1 MGYDL
6 LEFSALKEYIQPLI
20 ASDVGQSALSDMAPC
35 DSWEEAR
42 YRLALLKEMV
52 ALITDGKPPT
62 MSSIADIRPLLCV
75 KEGAVLEGQD
85 IVKVSDVLADMGR
98 LRAELVKAGGLLA
111 ETASRIE
118 SLEEVIREIRHMILP
133 TGEISDKAHP
143 LLKELRSR
151 YRSIRASVLEKIERI
166 LERLKPKSVLM
177 EEIITKRNDRYVIP
191 VRHDYHMHLKGITH
205 DYSRTNRTVY
215 VEPLAVVED
224 NNTLNQIKAQIIEE
238 EHKVLRE
245 LTSLVLQHTPEIR
258 ENLDLYA
265 RLDLVAACA
274 RWAIHLDA
282 SIPEISGEQIFLRGA
297 RHPILLQRLGRA
309 STVPL
314 DIRIPVEKDCLIIT
328 GPNAGGK
335 TVALKTLGLLILM
348 AKSGLAIPAHPDS
361 VLAPVGNVWVEM
373 DTSQDIKHDL
383 SSFTAHALSLKHIYE
398 STSPGDLVLLDE
410 PGTGTDHDQGGAL
423 AVACIDALRKKGA
436 KVVVTSHSDLVKLYA
451 ISSEGV
457 ENAAT
462 AFDDTGLKPLYALQY
477 GVVGQSRAFEILES
491 IHFPHML
498 IEDAR
503 GIAGRTGNT
512 TLAQAIEDISRA
524 SSMRQQAAAE
534 LEEARRLKIQ
544 SEQVHRERERDKMS
558 SALKYKRLIEHL
570 EQLAKRPISATTVHE
585 VHEVKKSVEVVELEQ
600 VLKEKEPAASLDVQ
614 MGSLVKLKGTQQ
626 EGEVVELSQN
636 TAEVL
641 FGTKRLQV
649 GLDQIVVIEHPPGS
663 DVKKVNVRFMRQPP
677 PVLPVK
683 VVGLRVDEALP
694 IVERAIDRAM
704 LSGQERLEIIHGAGT
719 GRLKKAIREYLKE
732 LPCVKSFFD
741 AALGEGGGNK
751 TIVVLGTR

>member
-6 LEFSALKEYIQPLI
+6 LEFSVLKEYIQPLI
-20 ASDVGQSALSDMAPC
+20 ASDVGQSALSEMAPC
-35 DSWEEAR
+35 DTWEEAR
-42 YRLALLKEMV
+42 HRLGLLKEMM
-52 ALITDGKPPT
+52 ALITEGTPPT
-62 MSSIADIRPLLCV
+62 ISSIADIRPLLSV
-75 KEGAVLEGQD
+75 REGAVLEGQD
-85 IVKVSDVLADMGR
+85 IVKVSDALTDMGR
-98 LRAELVKAGGLLA
+98 LRTELAGAGGLLA
-111 ETASRIE
+111 DTASWIVP
-118 SLEEVIREIRHMILP
+118 LEEVIGEIRYLLLP
-133 TGEISDKAHP
+133 TGEISDAANP
-143 LLKELRSR
+143 ILKELRSR
-151 YRSIRASVLEKIERI
+151 YRSIRASVLEKLEQI
-166 LERLKPKSVLM
+166 LERLKTKSVLM

-191 VRHDYHMHLKGITH
+191 VRHDYHVHLKGITH

-215 VEPLAVVED
+215 VEPLAVVNE

-245 LTSLVLQHTPEIR
+245 LTSLVLQHVPEIK
-258 ENLDLYA
+258 ENLNIFA
-265 RLDLVAACA
+265 HLDLIAACA
-274 RWAIHLDA
+274 RWAIRLNA
-282 SIPEISGEQIFLRGA
+282 SIPEISGEQIFLKGA
-297 RHPILLQRLGRA
+297 RHPILLERLGRT

-314 DIRIPVEKDCLIIT
+314 DIRIPVGKDCLIIT

-361 VLAPVGNVWVEM
+361 VVAPVGSVWVEM

-383 SSFTAHALSLKHIYE
+383 SSFTAHALSLKNIYE
-398 STSPGDLVLLDE
+398 NTSPGDLVLLDE

-423 AVACIDALRKKGA
+423 AVACIDALRKKGT

-451 ISSEGV
+451 ISSDGV

-477 GVVGQSRAFEILES
+477 GVIGQSRAFEILES
-491 IHFPHML
+491 IRFPHML
-498 IEDAR
+498 VEEAR

-524 SSMRQQAAAE
+524 SSMRQQATIE
-534 LEEARRLKIQ
+534 LEEVRRLKSQ
-544 SEQVHRERERDKMS
+544 AEQVLHEREKDRMS
-558 SALKYKRLIEHL
+558 SALRYKRLLERL
-570 EQLAKRPISATTVHE
+570 EQLAKRPVSAKI
-585 VHEVKKSVEVVELEQ
+585 VHEVKESVEAVELEG
-600 VLKEKEPAASLDVQ
+600 VLKEQEPAASLDVQ
-614 MGSLVKLKGTQQ
+614 KGSLVRLKGSEQ
-626 EGEVVELSQN
+626 EGEVVELSQKE
-636 TAEVL
+636 AEVL

-649 GLDQIVVIEHPPGS
+649 GLDQIEVIAAPHAGDGKMS
-663 DVKKVNVRFMRQPP
+663 SVRLMKQPA

-704 LSGQERLEIIHGAGT
+704 LTGQDRLEIIHGAGT

-732 LPCVKSFFD
+732 LPCVKSFSD
-741 AALGEGGGNK
+741 SPMEEGGGNK
-751 TIVVLGTR
+751 TIVVLGIR